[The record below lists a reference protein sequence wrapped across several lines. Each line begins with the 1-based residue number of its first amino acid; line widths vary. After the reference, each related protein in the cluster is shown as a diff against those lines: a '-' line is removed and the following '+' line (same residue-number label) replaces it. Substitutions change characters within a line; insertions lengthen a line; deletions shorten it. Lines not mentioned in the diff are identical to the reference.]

1 MDMITE
7 GLLAEF
13 TKEFQIGSLPE
24 DKQFEH
30 FAGFVVLK
38 RHYSETFDPGEIVV
52 GDGGDLAIDAIG
64 IVVNGILVTDTDSLD
79 EIFESNPDYL
89 DVTFVFVQA
98 KRSSSFDGAQL
109 GSFGYGVS
117 EFFNPQTKEPRNARL
132 LEFVEMM
139 RRVYSKSAKFK
150 RGNPSCLLYYVT
162 TGKVTGDAS
171 LGNRVE
177 KIKEELSGL
186 EYFKEVE
193 VTLIGASDILKLYNF
208 SKNSISREFAF
219 ASRQDIPEIP
229 GVNEAFVGFIPAQQ
243 YLPIICDNGEIIRSI
258 FYDNVRDWQGYNDV
272 NKEIGATLKSD
283 RKRRFVL
290 MNNGVTIIARN
301 MTHTGSK
308 FVIEDFQVVNGC
320 QTSHVL
326 FDHQNDLDGSVL
338 VPLRLIWTQE
348 EDVIED
354 IIHATNKQTEV
365 TSEQFFALT
374 DFARQLEA
382 FFKTFPDGKKLYY
395 ERRSRQYDGLSVE
408 KTRVVVQANAV
419 RAFAGM
425 FLGEPHNTVRSYKK
439 LSERVGQDIF
449 IKDHKQYPYYTSSYA
464 LYVLEFLFRNQKID
478 PKYKIARFQIL
489 FAVRLLANPDVMS
502 PFNSHKMD
510 KYCENICEHLWD
522 QAKAE
527 IIFAN
532 ACKAIDAV
540 AGATLDRDTVHTT
553 SFTDNLAKHCAKI

>member
-13 TKEFQIGSLPE
+13 TKEFQIGNLPE
-24 DKQFEH
+24 DKRFEH

-38 RHYSETFDPGEIVV
+38 RHYSETFDPGDIVT
-52 GDGGDLAIDAIG
+52 GEGGDLTIDAIG
-64 IVVNGILVTDTDSLD
+64 VIVNGVLVNDTDVLD

-98 KRSSSFDGAQL
+98 ERSSSFDGAKL

-117 EFFNPQTKEPRNARL
+117 EFFNPSTKEPRNERIIEA
-132 LEFVEMM
+132 VEVM
-139 RRVYSKSAKFK
+139 RRIYNKSSKFK

-171 LGNRVE
+171 LGNRID
-177 KIKEELSGL
+177 KIRGELTSL

-208 SKNSISREFAF
+208 SKNSISREFIF
-219 ASRQDIPEIP
+219 GSRQDIPEIP
-229 GVNEAFVGFIPAQQ
+229 GVKEAFVGFIPAQQ
-243 YLPIICDNGEIIRSI
+243 YLPIICENNEIIRSI

-272 NKEIGATLKSD
+272 NEEISATLKSEK
-283 RKRRFVL
+283 KRRFVL

-326 FDHQNDLDGSVL
+326 FDHQSHLDESVL

-382 FFKTFPDGKKLYY
+382 FFKTFPDGRKLYY

-408 KTRVVVQANAV
+408 KTRVVVQTNAV

-449 IKDHKQYPYYTSSYA
+449 IRDHKLYPYYTSSYA
-464 LYVLEFLFRNQKID
+464 LYILEFLFRNQKID
-478 PKYKIARFQIL
+478 AKYKIARFQIL
-489 FAVRLLANPDVMS
+489 LAVR
-502 PFNSHKMD
+502 
-510 KYCENICEHLWD
+510 
-522 QAKAE
+522 
-527 IIFAN
+527 
-532 ACKAIDAV
+532 
-540 AGATLDRDTVHTT
+540 
-553 SFTDNLAKHCAKI
+553 